1 MTPTINHLDQA
12 RIEYNADGTTI
23 ERSTRE
29 WAATILAVDNVSPA
43 LCDVVNGPPDHK
55 AYLLVP
61 SQYLQKVQ
69 QEWRSYKSRLY
80 PPNQREARYRDKIP
94 GLPDVIHIQAEIAA
108 NVSFLD
114 KLSTAAGWHDNIQ
127 EQVSTFPNARAEGEV
142 NRAQNHIS
150 KRRSEGSPEWPTPME
165 ASNPMRP
172 LRNAWKTKQGQV
184 AADLNS
190 AGGDTSIG
198 TDEDRS
204 AGSTHSLTHASR
216 TSSDTKF
223 LELERSMKRSWKHL
237 MYQAESL
244 QCGYNQSN
252 NSSQGSTNSIKNW
265 PRCRTKW
272 RRQPNRSKSGE
283 LQKHISAD
291 MEEMKVLTEKQ
302 FTEMNNR
309 LLTNMECQHKMSTT
323 MLDLH
328 AHFEKLSA
336 FMEGL
341 ATKWNLIENQDQ
353 SLRWP
358 PWTNHLPSRCCL
370 KDTLRTYTSSASSAS
385 GSSQSNAQSV
395 TSSASSK
402 VYCSRKRRNNV
413 RIGNSVT
420 RSNSMTI
427 LIKST
432 VPTILLVVTPKLSL
446 WKYVLTLMKPS
457 TLRTSSAALLRSI
470 SPRTTLVCR
479 LSNPT
484 DALSITRSP

>member
-204 AGSTHSLTHASR
+204 AGSTHSSR
-216 TSSDTKF
+216 TL
-223 LELERSMKRSWKHL
+223 LELRRIPSF
-237 MYQAESL
+237 
-244 QCGYNQSN
+244 SN
-252 NSSQGSTNSIKNW
+252 
-265 PRCRTKW
+265 
-272 RRQPNRSKSGE
+272 
-283 LQKHISAD
+283 
-291 MEEMKVLTEKQ
+291 
-302 FTEMNNR
+302 
-309 LLTNMECQHKMSTT
+309 
-323 MLDLH
+323 
-328 AHFEKLSA
+328 
-336 FMEGL
+336 
-341 ATKWNLIENQDQ
+341 
-353 SLRWP
+353 
-358 PWTNHLPSRCCL
+358 
-370 KDTLRTYTSSASSAS
+370 
-385 GSSQSNAQSV
+385 
-395 TSSASSK
+395 
-402 VYCSRKRRNNV
+402 
-413 RIGNSVT
+413 
-420 RSNSMTI
+420 
-427 LIKST
+427 
-432 VPTILLVVTPKLSL
+432 
-446 WKYVLTLMKPS
+446 
-457 TLRTSSAALLRSI
+457 
-470 SPRTTLVCR
+470 
-479 LSNPT
+479 
-484 DALSITRSP
+484 